1 MLEFEEK
8 YWNKGILQIAGLD
21 EAGRGPLAGSVI
33 AGALI
38 FDKKFLLKEIDNEI
52 ISQINDSKKLTEKKR
67 EEIFEYLIS
76 TDGIQYAVGEATA
89 EEVDDINI
97 LQATWVAMRRA
108 INNLKEKPSIV
119 LVDGLPV
126 KGLLIE
132 SESIVKGDSKSISIA
147 AASIIAKVTRDRQIT
162 TLDLKHPEYGFANHK
177 GYGTKK
183 HLEALNKYGPCPIH
197 RKTFKPVADVIRK
210 TNGTGE
216 FAQINFD
223 L

>member
-1 MLEFEEK
+1 MLEFEQK
-8 YWNKGILQIAGLD
+8 HWNNNICKIAGLD

-52 ISQINDSKKLTEKKR
+52 VSQINDSKKLTEKKR

-89 EEVDDINI
+89 EEIDDINI

-108 INNLKEKPSIV
+108 INNLKEKPSII

-126 KGLLIE
+126 KGLPIE

-147 AASIIAKVTRDRQIT
+147 AASIIAKVTRDRQIK
-162 TLDLKHPEYGFANHK
+162 TLDLKYPEYGFASHK

-183 HLEALNKYGPCPIH
+183 HLEALNKYGTCPIH
-197 RKTFKPVADVIRK
+197 RKTFKPVANIIHK

-216 FAQINFD
+216 FSQTEFN